1 MNQFFETVE
10 RIWENNFVKALVYL
24 VVAFIAGWIAGF
36 IVKKIFKAVKLDSR
50 LDTWGIN
57 EGQNGTAEKFIGKL
71 VFLIVFL
78 LFLPAV
84 LGTLGLETVTK
95 PISDFVATFI
105 GYVPNII
112 AAAILIFVGIFIGQI
127 LSQVITI
134 LLAKTKID
142 NLTSKLSVKR
152 NEEKAENENENT
164 GVKISVIIGKI
175 VNAIVVLIAIVQALT
190 ILDIQAISEPA
201 LSIISTVFSAIPNII
216 LATLVVALGIVISNI
231 VCGLIS
237 NLLTGL
243 NFDSIPK
250 KIMPNMSF
258 NISLT
263 KLVTNVVRVVI
274 IIFVIA
280 EGVEILGLAILTNIM
295 SMIVSYL
302 PMVVKAA
309 IIAIVALLSA
319 NLLESVL
326 GKSEA
331 FGKPAIKILKAIIFV
346 VAGFMV
352 LSQLEFATTIV
363 NWAFIITLS
372 ALAVAF
378 AIAFGIGG
386 RDFAKKTLENVNL
399 TKKNDNSQNNS

>member
-134 LLAKTKID
+134 LLA
-142 NLTSKLSVKR
+142 KR